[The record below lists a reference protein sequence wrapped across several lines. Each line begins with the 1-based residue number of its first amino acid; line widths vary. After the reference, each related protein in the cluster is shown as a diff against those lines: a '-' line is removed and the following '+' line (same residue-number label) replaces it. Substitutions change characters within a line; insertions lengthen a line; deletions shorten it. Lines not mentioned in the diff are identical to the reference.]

1 VNLLFKITG
10 FVFIILTTSAF
21 GFSASAKLNSRHKK
35 LCRLI
40 KEISVLK
47 EYIRL
52 HGGETETLFKKCFSE
67 YPINYAYLNKEDI
80 EMLNDF
86 LNSLGFADSKTEYE
100 RCELYIGLLNNRADE
115 AQKQYL
121 ELNRLYKNIGVLS
134 GILIC
139 IFFL

>member
-1 VNLLFKITG
+1 
-10 FVFIILTTSAF
+10 
-21 GFSASAKLNSRHKK
+21 
-35 LCRLI
+35 
-40 KEISVLK
+40 
-47 EYIRL
+47 
-52 HGGETETLFKKCFSE
+52 
-67 YPINYAYLNKEDI
+67 
-80 EMLNDF
+80 MLNDF